1 MDLRGM
7 LNDSA
12 PSAKPP
18 TQQPPVQ
25 QPSHQSSLPSTP
37 VQAKPPQSF
46 RDYSQTQPSPGLHTS
61 QDYGAHHAP
70 SGSFASPPPYQGS
83 HSVSYPSRPP
93 PPPPPQL
100 QQVPSNDLRS
110 PSLGPGSAVSPY
122 RQTPSASVSS
132 ASGYPFP
139 PQHNPTSPVQRHQ
152 YSPAG
157 AYHRES
163 YPQPAP
169 SVGMTGPPAASPYM
183 QGSHIPQ
190 TPPIATPGPGHSYL
204 HRTQSM
210 QSTPTPTS
218 AHSQS
223 AQYGAPFAQGSPVA
237 TPRPLQQPD
246 PYQRQSSQPPTPGGA
261 GPLSARPAQVG
272 SYGPPSPYQQR
283 LPGPGAHSTSH
294 TSPPPP
300 PPPSLPR
307 HSSSQSGQDSH
318 SLDVARVPQQQ
329 SDREQSLSVSPK
341 TRFPSLPS
349 SAGRPGTSVS
359 EPEPHPNQP
368 HPAPTMPERA
378 ATPAKRK
385 LDDRELRPD
394 ELEKRETRP
403 PPFEHQNGRPT
414 PSDAGTSVHRSTMQT
429 QVMKKRTVYRTVP
442 GWAQSLRDR
451 APAHPNRVL
460 YQPIPHSNPQVNGKI
475 DRHPERQPNRQP
487 SRPERVQSRHP
498 SPEEKRAA
506 APITPAPSV
515 PPDTGSQWGPLGPWE
530 ASITNSV
537 PQEQFSKA
545 VADFLFQYVILN
557 EDMGEIQSR
566 GVKFEIE
573 AKLGMLIDKDTNQR
587 VRLPVQSECVLSDS
601 GNWLG
606 FRSSMTELQHKSFNE
621 FLNFLVQ
628 QTHPANKAAN
638 AALPRPR
645 LPIDY
650 RHRREIDKF
659 FELPASVRDRVLPVC
674 VAKPIAARGHG
685 VKVRV
690 TYDQKTN
697 NVIGKIVKARIAD
710 MSLHFPGLPLDCRI
724 SVNLEMDWDGSVEE
738 LERMASSTGRP
749 SQPAR
754 MKDRLSYKHGCYQID
769 LTQVTQSP
777 SGVSNAQRT
786 EKEHE
791 LEVEIDPIPVIEQGR
806 RAMEGQ
812 PHQYVDVVD
821 GLVNNIRILARKANE
836 FGG

>member
-7 LNDSA
+7 LNDNV
-12 PSAKPP
+12 PSATPPTLPPQLQQP
-18 TQQPPVQ
+18 TQQPSQ
-25 QPSHQSSLPSTP
+25 QPTLPSTP

-46 RDYSQTQPSPGLHTS
+46 RDYSQTQLSPGLHAS
-61 QDYGAHHAP
+61 HDYGAHHAP
-70 SGSFASPPPYQGS
+70 SGSFASPSQYQAP
-83 HSVSYPSRPP
+83 HSLSYASR
-93 PPPPPQL
+93 PPPQL
-100 QQVPSNDLRS
+100 QQASSSDLRS
-110 PSLGPGSAVSPY
+110 PSLGSGSAASPY
-122 RQTPSASVSS
+122 RQTPSAPMNS

-139 PQHNPTSPVQRHQ
+139 SQHNPTSPVQRHQ
-152 YSPAG
+152 YPPTG
-157 AYHRES
+157 AYHRDS
-163 YPQPAP
+163 YPQSAA
-169 SVGMTGPPAASPYM
+169 SAGMTSPPNTSPYV

-190 TPPIATPGPGHSYL
+190 APPVATPGTGHSYL
-204 HRTQSM
+204 HRSQSM
-210 QSTPTPTS
+210 QSTPTPAS

-237 TPRPLQQPD
+237 APRPLQQPE

-261 GPLSARPAQVG
+261 GPLSARPAQVSG
-272 SYGPPSPYQQR
+272 YGPPSPYQQR
-283 LPGPGAHSTSH
+283 LPGPGIHSTSH
-294 TSPPPP
+294 NTSPPPP

-307 HSSSQSGQDSH
+307 HSNSQSGQDSH
-318 SLDVARVPQQQ
+318 SQDSARVPQQQ
-329 SDREQSLSVSPK
+329 NERERSLSVSPK
-341 TRFPSLPS
+341 TRVPSLPS
-349 SAGRPGTSVS
+349 SSGRPGTSVS
-359 EPEPHPNQP
+359 EPEPHPNQAP
-368 HPAPTMPERA
+368 PAPTMIERA

-403 PPFEHQNGRPT
+403 PPFENQNGRAAAPDADASAQRPAMPT
-414 PSDAGTSVHRSTMQT
+414 KTT
-429 QVMKKRTVYRTVP
+429 KKRTVYRTIP
-442 GWAQSLRDR
+442 PWAQSLKDR

-460 YQPIPHSNPQVNGKI
+460 YQPIPHTGPHINGKT
-475 DRHPERQPNRQP
+475 DRPF
-487 SRPERVQSRHP
+487 SRPERMQSRHA

-506 APITPAPSV
+506 APITPAVSIPQ
-515 PPDTGSQWGPLGPWE
+515 DAGNQWGLLGPWE

-545 VADFLFQYVILN
+545 IADFLFQYVILN

-566 GVKFEIE
+566 GVKFEVE

-587 VRLPVQSECVLSDS
+587 VRLPVQSECVLSDG

-606 FRSSMTELQHKSFNE
+606 FRSSMTEHQHKSFNE

-628 QTHPANKAAN
+628 QTHPANKAN

-650 RHRREIDKF
+650 RHRHEVDRF
-659 FELPASVRDRVLPVC
+659 FELPASVRDRLLPVC
-674 VAKPIAARGHG
+674 VAKPIASRGHG

-697 NVIGKIVKARIAD
+697 KVIGKIVKARIAD
-710 MSLHFPGLPLDCRI
+710 MSLHFPDLPLDCRI
-724 SVNLEMDWDGSVEE
+724 SINLEMDWDGTVEE

-749 SQPAR
+749 PTPAR

-769 LTQVTQSP
+769 LTQVTQNVN
-777 SGVSNAQRT
+777 GVGNTQRT

-791 LEVEIDPIPVIEQGR
+791 LEVEVDPAPIIEQGR

-812 PHQYVDVVD
+812 PHQYVDVVE
-821 GLVNNIRILARKANE
+821 GLVNNIRILARKARE
-836 FGG
+836 FGA